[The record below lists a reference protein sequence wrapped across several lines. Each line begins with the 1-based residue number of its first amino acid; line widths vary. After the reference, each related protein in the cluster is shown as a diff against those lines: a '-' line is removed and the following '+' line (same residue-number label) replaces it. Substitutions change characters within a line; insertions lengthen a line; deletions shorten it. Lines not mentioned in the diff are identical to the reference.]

1 MITIADIKSKAR
13 TDLAGHYSF
22 GVRLAFFYFFINM
35 TTAMIPTLFMG
46 SGFLQ
51 TVIYVI
57 ACFVSY
63 AISAYIS
70 IGLSV
75 CFLKLSLGE
84 ETDLRDFYNAIR
96 TKRNMGGLAI
106 WIAFIETVP
115 AILLSLA
122 MTLVP
127 GQYADNIYVKA
138 AVYLI
143 YFLVMI
149 NIKMQLV
156 PAYFLI
162 HDIEKDNPALVM
174 TMTSW
179 LNRSTS
185 KGYLIKM
192 WCSFIPLLIAGL
204 LSFGIGLLYVY
215 PYLCCCNAVYYQELC
230 AQAEK
235 TKETE

>member
-22 GVRLAFFYFFINM
+22 GVRLALFYFFINM
-35 TTAMIPTLFMG
+35 TTAMIPTLFAG
-46 SGFLQ
+46 SGFLK
-51 TVIYVI
+51 TVIYII

-70 IGLSV
+70 IGLSA

-84 ETDLRDFYNAIR
+84 KTDIGDFFTAMR

-115 AILLSLA
+115 AILLSLT
-122 MTLVP
+122 MSLVP
-127 GQYADNIYVKA
+127 AVYADTLIMKSVVYV
-138 AVYLI
+138 L
-143 YFLVMI
+143 YFIVMI
-149 NIKMQLV
+149 NIRMQLV

-179 LNRSTS
+179 LNRSVPR
-185 KGYLIKM
+185 GYLIKM

-230 AQAEK
+230 SQAEK
-235 TKETE
+235 TKTE